1 MSCVSIAEVAESA
14 DAQDLKSC
22 EPQIRTGSSPVFGI
36 KGSKAIASEY
46 SNDTNQKQ
54 NLGH

>member
-1 MSCVSIAEVAESA
+1 MQQSIAEVAELA

-36 KGSKAIASEY
+36 KMVNEAWRRSSVG
-46 SNDTNQKQ
+46 
-54 NLGH
+54 

>member
-1 MSCVSIAEVAESA
+1 MVGPFATNSQLCDVRKYVAEVAELA

-36 KGSKAIASEY
+36 KLE
-46 SNDTNQKQ
+46 
-54 NLGH
+54 